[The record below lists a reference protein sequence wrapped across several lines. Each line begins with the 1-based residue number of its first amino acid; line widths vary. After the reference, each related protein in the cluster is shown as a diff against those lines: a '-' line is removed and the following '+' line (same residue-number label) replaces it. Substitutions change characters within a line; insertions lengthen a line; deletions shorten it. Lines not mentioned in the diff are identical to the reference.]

1 VCHTPCSS
9 ERSGGLWWIFLTE
22 EKRVFEGPPPLYVSR
37 ELVGTVITLELAH
50 LINGPLFSG
59 KTSMLYYIFIL
70 CLIRAQPI
78 VFQDLYGEVFLINDG
93 VRDDISRTEI
103 PGNVILALAD
113 AGGEVCAP
121 HWRLSEDNLRVLLI
135 SSPKTR
141 QDRKSLIQSV
151 GSSNAVFLMKPW
163 SREDFLVA
171 MFVHILLN

>member
-1 VCHTPCSS
+1 
-9 ERSGGLWWIFLTE
+9 
-22 EKRVFEGPPPLYVSR
+22 
-37 ELVGTVITLELAH
+37 
-50 LINGPLFSG
+50 
-59 KTSMLYYIFIL
+59 MLYYIFIL

-93 VRDDISRTEI
+93 VRDDIARTEI
-103 PGNVILALAD
+103 PGNVILALVD

-121 HWRLSEDNLRVLLI
+121 HWRLSEDNLRVLLM

-151 GSSNAVFLMKPW
+151 GSGNAVFLVKPW